1 MLSES
6 GLEVEMKKVK
16 IIICVVSMLSM
27 SYPAYAQKKP
37 EKLEYS
43 LHLFYKNEMFHKGFF
58 EGFGE
63 DFLSAFF
70 SGLAMGLGS
79 YGMGGDFNTGY
90 SVGAMSELSKQAYR
104 DAVLPSNEGHIHAFG
119 RCLVDEAFIY
129 VVDVNSCD
137 KAFIKVQHA
146 ETSGEDMMTK
156 QMTSPS
162 SETLLVF
169 RKSVEYDKCR
179 DWALELHKRKLQKCE
194 EFTSRE
200 QMPYLAAVSN
210 RIKDE
215 QKNPRKYWDKSDTY
229 ETWQS
234 DDDEDDY

>member
-1 MLSES
+1 
-6 GLEVEMKKVK
+6 MKKVK

-27 SYPAYAQKKP
+27 SYAAYAQKKP
-37 EKLEYS
+37 DNLEYS
-43 LHLFYKNEMFHKGFF
+43 LHLFYKNEMFHKKFF

-90 SVGAMSELSKQAYR
+90 AVGAMSELNKQAYR
-104 DAVLPSNEGHIHAFG
+104 DAVLPSNEGHVHAFG

-137 KAFIKVQHA
+137 KAFIKVQYA
-146 ETSGEDMMTK
+146 ETSGKDMHTK
-156 QMTSPS
+156 KMTSS
-162 SETLLVF
+162 GLGTVTVF

-179 DWALELHKRKLQKCE
+179 DWALELHKRKLKKCE
-194 EFTSRE
+194 EFTNRE

-210 RIKDE
+210 RVKDE
-215 QKNPRKYWDKSDTY
+215 QKNPRKYWDKSDAY
-229 ETWQS
+229 ETLQS
-234 DDDEDDY
+234 DHEEDDY

>member
-1 MLSES
+1 MQPTHRKNRTIWSTRS
-6 GLEVEMKKVK
+6 
-16 IIICVVSMLSM
+16 IS
-27 SYPAYAQKKP
+27 
-37 EKLEYS
+37 
-43 LHLFYKNEMFHKGFF
+43 KNEMFHKKFF

-63 DFLSAFF
+63 DFLSVFF
-70 SGLAMGLGS
+70 SGFAMGLGS

-90 SVGAMSELSKQAYR
+90 AVGAMSELSKQAYR

-137 KAFIKVQHA
+137 KAFIKVQYT
-146 ETSGEDMMTK
+146 ETSGKDVHTK
-156 QMTSPS
+156 KMTSSGPG
-162 SETLLVF
+162 TVTVF

-194 EFTSRE
+194 EFTNRE

-210 RIKDE
+210 RTKDE
-215 QKNPRKYWDKSDTY
+215 QKNPRKYWDKSDGY
-229 ETWQS
+229 ETWES
-234 DDDEDDY
+234 DDD

>member
-1 MLSES
+1 MR
-6 GLEVEMKKVK
+6 KVK
-16 IIICVVSMLSM
+16 IIVFACVVSALSM
-27 SYPAYAQKKP
+27 SYTSYAQKKP
-37 EKLEYS
+37 EGLEYS
-43 LHLFYKNEMFHKGFF
+43 LHLFYKEEMFHKKFF
-58 EGFGE
+58 EGFGR

-79 YGMGGDFNTGY
+79 HGMGGDFNTGY
-90 SVGAMSELSKQAYR
+90 SVGVMSELSKQGYR
-104 DAVLPSNEGHIHAFG
+104 DAVLPSNERHIFAFG

-137 KAFIKVQHA
+137 RAFIRPEYVA
-146 ETSGEDMMTK
+146 VSGGDLHTK
-156 QMTSPS
+156 KMTSSDGP
-162 SETLLVF
+162 ETLEF
-169 RKSVEYDKCR
+169 KKSVEYDKCR

-200 QMPYLAAVSN
+200 QMPYLAAVGN

-215 QKNPRKYWDKSDTY
+215 QKNPPKYWDKSDAY

-234 DDDEDDY
+234 DDEEDD

>member
-1 MLSES
+1 
-6 GLEVEMKKVK
+6 
-16 IIICVVSMLSM
+16 M
-27 SYPAYAQKKP
+27 SYTASAQKKP
-37 EKLEYS
+37 DNLEYS
-43 LHLFYKNEMFHKGFF
+43 LHLFYKNEMFHKKFF

-90 SVGAMSELSKQAYR
+90 SVGVMSELSKQTYR
-104 DAVLPSNEGHIHAFG
+104 DAVLPSNEGHVHAFG

-137 KAFIKVQHA
+137 KAFIKVQYA
-146 ETSGEDMMTK
+146 EASGKDVHTK
-156 QMTSPS
+156 KMTSS
-162 SETLLVF
+162 GLGTVTVF

-194 EFTSRE
+194 EFTNRE
-200 QMPYLAAVSN
+200 QMPYLAAVRN

-215 QKNPRKYWDKSDTY
+215 QKNLRKYWDKSDTY
-229 ETWQS
+229 ETWES
-234 DDDEDDY
+234 DDN

>member
-1 MLSES
+1 
-6 GLEVEMKKVK
+6 MKKVK
-16 IIICVVSMLSM
+16 IIICVITMLSM
-27 SYPAYAQKKP
+27 SYAAQALKKP
-37 EKLEYS
+37 ENLEYS
-43 LHLFYKNEMFHKGFF
+43 LHLFYKNEMFHKKFF

-90 SVGAMSELSKQAYR
+90 SVGVMSELSKQAYR
-104 DAVLPSNEGHIHAFG
+104 DAVLPSNEAHIHAFG

-129 VVDVNSCD
+129 VVDVNSCG
-137 KAFIKVQHA
+137 KAFIKAQHA
-146 ETSGEDMMTK
+146 EVSSDGDAMTK

-169 RKSVEYDKCR
+169 KKSAEYEKCR
-179 DWALELHKRKLQKCE
+179 DWALELHKRKLKKCE
-194 EFTSRE
+194 EFTNRE

-210 RIKDE
+210 RVKDE
-215 QKNPRKYWDKSDTY
+215 QKNPRKYWDESDAY
-229 ETWQS
+229 ETLQS
-234 DDDEDDY
+234 DDEEDDY

>member
-1 MLSES
+1 MCGVNVKYELC
-6 GLEVEMKKVK
+6 GLR
-16 IIICVVSMLSM
+16 
-27 SYPAYAQKKP
+27 P
-37 EKLEYS
+37 EKAGQSGVLTRS
-43 LHLFYKNEMFHKGFF
+43 TFSIRTRCSIRGFF

-104 DAVLPSNEGHIHAFG
+104 DAVLPSNERHIHAFG
-119 RCLVDEAFIY
+119 RCFVDEAFIY

-137 KAFIKVQHA
+137 RAFIKVQHA
-146 ETSGEDMMTK
+146 EASGEDMMTK

-162 SETLLVF
+162 SETLVVF

-194 EFTSRE
+194 EFTNRE
-200 QMPYLAAVSN
+200 QMPLS
-210 RIKDE
+210 R
-215 QKNPRKYWDKSDTY
+215 RG
-229 ETWQS
+229 
-234 DDDEDDY
+234 

>member
-1 MLSES
+1 
-6 GLEVEMKKVK
+6 
-16 IIICVVSMLSM
+16 M
-27 SYPAYAQKKP
+27 SYVAHAQNKP

-43 LHLFYKNEMFHKGFF
+43 LHLFYKNEMFHKKFF

-70 SGLAMGLGS
+70 SGLAMGLGA

-90 SVGAMSELSKQAYR
+90 SVGVMSELSNQAYR
-104 DAVLPSNEGHIHAFG
+104 DAVLPSNERHIHAFG

-137 KAFIKVQHA
+137 RAFIRVQY
-146 ETSGEDMMTK
+146 SDVPGGDMHTK
-156 QMTSPS
+156 QMTSSGPG
-162 SETLLVF
+162 TLQVF
-169 RKSVEYDKCR
+169 KKSAEYDKCR
-179 DWALELHKRKLQKCE
+179 DWALELHRRKLQKCE
-194 EFTSRE
+194 EFTNRE

-215 QKNPRKYWDKSDTY
+215 RKNPGKYWDRSNAY
-229 ETWQS
+229 ETWQP
-234 DDDEDDY
+234 DDD

>member
-1 MLSES
+1 
-6 GLEVEMKKVK
+6 MKKVK

-27 SYPAYAQKKP
+27 SYVAHAQNKP

-43 LHLFYKNEMFHKGFF
+43 LHLFYKNEMFHKKFF

-90 SVGAMSELSKQAYR
+90 SVGVMSELSKQAYR

-137 KAFIKVQHA
+137 KAFIKVQYA
-146 ETSGEDMMTK
+146 QASGKDVHTK
-156 QMTSPS
+156 KMTSS
-162 SETLLVF
+162 GLGTVTVF

-194 EFTSRE
+194 EFTNRE
-200 QMPYLAAVSN
+200 QMPYLAAVRN

-215 QKNPRKYWDKSDTY
+215 QKNLRKYWDKSDTY
-229 ETWQS
+229 ETWES
-234 DDDEDDY
+234 DND